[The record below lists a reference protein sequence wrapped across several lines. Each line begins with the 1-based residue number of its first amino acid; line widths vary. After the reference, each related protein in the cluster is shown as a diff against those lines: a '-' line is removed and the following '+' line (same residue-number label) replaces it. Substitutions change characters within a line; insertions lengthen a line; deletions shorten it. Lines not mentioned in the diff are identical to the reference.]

1 MVDISICMVAYNHR
15 EYICQAID
23 SILAQETDY
32 TYEIIVNDD
41 ASTDH
46 TAELVAERY
55 PDQVKLIARKENV
68 GLTRSIYDM
77 FVQAEGRYIYLCAG
91 DDWVNSPKMIQKH
104 VDFLD
109 HNPEYSSVSNWMVQV
124 DKDGKFLMNIENPV
138 VDYHLS
144 DLLLMNNCNGSDKG
158 TFRNYFKEEA
168 KNLEFLYKCGRNNDE
183 TPLWTILL
191 ERGPHKVLHEY
202 LTTYRYVKKE
212 GASNYNST
220 HSYFDMFV
228 DQYGAVEMIKKEHPV
243 HNYDGMQYVWFYRY
257 FYPILRQRQLGRLI
271 SYLGFGKFLKMAALV
286 PFIHCSNRELPGFMK
301 KKFGGTDN
309 A

>member
-46 TAELVAERY
+46 TAELVAQKY

-91 DDWVNSPKMIQKH
+91 DDWVNSPQMIQKH
-104 VDFLD
+104 VDFLE

-158 TFRNYFKEEA
+158 TFRNYFKEE
-168 KNLEFLYKCGRNNDE
+168 
-183 TPLWTILL
+183 
-191 ERGPHKVLHEY
+191 
-202 LTTYRYVKKE
+202 VK
-212 GASNYNST
+212 
-220 HSYFDMFV
+220 
-228 DQYGAVEMIKKEHPV
+228 
-243 HNYDGMQYVWFYRY
+243 
-257 FYPILRQRQLGRLI
+257 
-271 SYLGFGKFLKMAALV
+271 
-286 PFIHCSNRELPGFMK
+286 
-301 KKFGGTDN
+301 
-309 A
+309 